1 MRMETQTASKKQQ
14 PQKNNRKQPMATII
28 GLQHSEKSRIRRKA
42 SAGLLKKRY
51 ISSVKKDAT
60 LSTKH

>member
-14 PQKNNRKQPMATII
+14 PKKNRKQPMATII

-42 SAGLLKKRY
+42 STGLLKKRY